1 MAIKT
6 DNSGQVVGFSLSDLT
21 ANPETMDIIR
31 GKIKASESRIRDNF
45 IAQTLDLRN

>member
-21 ANPETMDIIR
+21 ANPETMEYYPW
-31 GKIKASESRIRDNF
+31 KESKHLRVELEI
-45 IAQTLDLRN
+45 TL